1 MRNNTSDAASNRPY
15 DVPTAVTFLLAGLA
29 FGAIFALALVPQIA
43 RGARRTPPAA
53 QRTEYSPA
61 L

>member
-1 MRNNTSDAASNRPY
+1 MPKNIAATSNRPY
-15 DVPTAVTFLLAGLA
+15 DVPTAVTFLFAGVA
-29 FGAIFALALVPQIA
+29 FGAILALALVPQII
-43 RGARRTPPAA
+43 RSPRRTAPAR